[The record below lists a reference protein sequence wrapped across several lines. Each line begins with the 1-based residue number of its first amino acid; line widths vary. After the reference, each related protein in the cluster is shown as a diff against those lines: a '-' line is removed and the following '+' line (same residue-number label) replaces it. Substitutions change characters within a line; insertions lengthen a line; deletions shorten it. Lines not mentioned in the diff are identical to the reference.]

1 MEQYLDLFLNYVTV
15 EKGLSKNTLD
25 AYGRDLS
32 RYLDFLEQERAAQPD
47 DVTPAAVLRYLGLLR
62 DQGLSA
68 RSRARAL
75 VSVRMFHKFL
85 VAERYAAANPTTRVE
100 APRSL
105 QPLPHTLSMAEVE
118 RLLSAPTGE
127 TPGEVRDRA
136 ILELFYAT
144 GLRVSELCQLT
155 LREVQLEVG
164 YLMTMGKGSKQ
175 RIVPLGEVAIETL
188 RDYLRYA
195 RPPLARRHDSGHL
208 FLNRFGKGLTRQGVW
223 KMIKRRALQAGVS
236 KRITPHTL
244 RHSFATHLLENGA
257 DLRAV
262 QTMLGHA
269 DISTTQIY
277 THVTRERLKKLHQ
290 QHHPRG

>member
-15 EKGLSKNTLD
+15 EKGLSKNTLE

-32 RYLDFLEQERAAQPD
+32 RYLDFLEQERAGQPD
-47 DVTPAAVLRYLGLLR
+47 DVTPAVVMRYLVALR
-62 DQGLSA
+62 EQGLSA

-85 VAERYAAANPTTRVE
+85 YGERYARGNPTIRVE
-100 APRSL
+100 APRSM
-105 QPLPHTLSMAEVE
+105 QALPHTLSMQDVE
-118 RLLSAPTGE
+118 SLLNAPTGDE
-127 TPGEVRDRA
+127 PGEMRDRA

-144 GLRVSELCQLT
+144 GLRVSELIGLSM
-155 LREVQLEVG
+155 REVQLEVG

-175 RIVPLGEVAIETL
+175 RIVPLGEAAIEAI
-188 RDYLRYA
+188 RDYLQHGRPLLAA
-195 RPPLARRHDSGHL
+195 RQDSGHL

-223 KMIKRRALQAGVS
+223 KMIKRRALQAGIS